1 MEIAPESRGISA
13 SDFDLRGGVDISGNV
28 PAALVNFL
36 RPL

>member
-1 MEIAPESRGISA
+1 MEIVPERRGISA
-13 SDFDLRGGVDISGNV
+13 SDFDLRGRVDISGNV